1 MTWANRRAARAAS
14 VLGVCLVAG
23 GAILSQL
30 RFRGATI
37 SQWNGF
43 CTSGFGQ
50 FGQIFSAGA
59 RRDCGRAEFGDHA
72 IGWMVGIG
80 IAVIIA
86 AAVVYFTRRADQV
99 A

>member
-1 MTWANRRAARAAS
+1 MTWANRRTATAAS
-14 VLGVCLVAG
+14 ALGVCLVAAG
-23 GAILSQL
+23 VILSRL

-50 FGQIFSAGA
+50 FGQIFSASA
-59 RRDCGRAEFGDHA
+59 RRDCGRAEFADHA
-72 IGWMVGIG
+72 IGWMVGVG
-80 IAVIIA
+80 ITVIIA